1 LPVRFRLL
9 SVRTINRLPHGT
21 PLLAGDY
28 ETPRSRRR
36 SLGTPDDRRWK
47 EVLLGVFAH
56 SRCPAGRH
64 CPSLPQTEE
73 RDSSNHKRKKAIVA
87 YSRAD
92 GTAGAEDIEWAAQGT
107 SARSAGIKPHRRPGW
122 SLSLTRTLLLRSPLT
137 LATIRKRHRQIMR
150 RQDTWDAL
158 PAMPAIC
165 RSSSERTACDRSK
178 PISRGARLHSCDYSP
193 RFMKSC
199 AEIRPA

>member
-1 LPVRFRLL
+1 MAPRYWLEITKRPDL
-9 SVRTINRLPHGT
+9 
-21 PLLAGDY
+21 GDD
-28 ETPRSRRR
+28 
-36 SLGTPDDRRWK
+36 LW
-47 EVLLGVFAH
+47 A
-56 SRCPAGRH
+56 
-64 CPSLPQTEE
+64 PQTIEDGKKSYWGYSLIHDV
-73 RDSSNHKRKKAIVA
+73 RPGDIVLHYHKRKKAIVA